1 MLQRFKWTALALGLA
16 IALTGACQERGA
28 TASSKLIY
36 WPPPN
41 RFDIEM
47 SHVLVERW
55 NREHPDVQVE
65 MQPLPAG
72 RSSEEV
78 LLAAIVG
85 KTTPDI
91 CSNILSGTVER
102 MVRAGALV
110 PLSDLHDFAGTVEAR
125 SPAGTLEAF
134 RSSDGKVYQMPWK
147 ANPQLLMVN
156 TGLLAKYGVTTPQLR
171 TYSGFL
177 AAAKRLS
184 GDDDGDGRFDR
195 WAIGLHID
203 NTWWK
208 RFDDLYPLYIAASGG
223 QTLLRGRE
231 VLFDGPAMVQALGFA
246 RDLFTRGYA
255 PRTYFARQLF
265 LQQKVAMVAGSG
277 PSIPDL
283 EQKKPPGMRYA
294 FVPMPVPDSTKG
306 PHSTFADI
314 KSMVVFSSCK
324 RPKQAWRFIQY
335 LTSAKADLLL
345 LKMASQLPLR
355 RDLLTCEPF
364 ASYLRSKPNLVALA
378 HQMKHV
384 RGTDDTVHLVEIF
397 DTLSQAYE
405 VGAVYGLRSPK
416 QAVHKAA
423 ARVRRI
429 LKMWD

>member
-1 MLQRFKWTALALGLA
+1 MLQRFKWTAIALGLA
-16 IALTGACQERGA
+16 VALAAACREQGPA
-28 TASSKLIY
+28 NSDKLIY

-41 RFDIEM
+41 RFDIAM
-47 SHVLVERW
+47 SRLLVERW
-55 NREHPDVQVE
+55 NQAHPDVQVE
-65 MQPLPAG
+65 LQPLPAG

-85 KTTPDI
+85 HTMPDI

-102 MVRAGALV
+102 MVRARALV
-110 PLSDLHDFAGTVEAR
+110 PLSELDGFHRTVEAR
-125 SPAGTLEAF
+125 SPPGTLEAF

-147 ANPQLLMVN
+147 ANPQLLLVN
-156 TGLLAKYGVTTPQLR
+156 SGLLAKHGVSPSDLK
-171 TYSGFL
+171 TYSSFL

-184 GDDDGDGRFDR
+184 GDDDGDGRLDR

-208 RFDDLYPLYIAASGG
+208 RFDDLYPLYVAASGG
-223 QTLLRGRE
+223 KTLVQGHE
-231 VLFDGPAMVQALGFA
+231 VLFDGPAMVQALAFA
-246 RDLFTRGYA
+246 RDLFAGGYA
-255 PRTYFARQLF
+255 PRSYFARELF
-265 LQQKVAMVAGSG
+265 VQQKVAMVAGSG

-283 EQKKPPGMRYA
+283 EQKKPPGMRYQ
-294 FVPMPVPDSTKG
+294 FVPMPVPDGTKE

-335 LTSAKADLLL
+335 LTNAKADLLL
-345 LKMASQLPLR
+345 MKMASQLPLR
-355 RDLLTCEPF
+355 RDLLTREPF
-364 ASYLRSKPNLVALA
+364 ASYLRSKPNLAMLA
-378 HQMKHV
+378 RQMQHV

-405 VGAVYGLRSPK
+405 AAAVYGLRSPRA
-416 QAVHKAA
+416 AVDKAA
-423 ARVRRI
+423 RRVRRI